1 VVLLTTGSAAL
12 GVVIALS
19 IVVPLTV
26 LALVVWLFFRSA
38 RRFDAEQRA
47 AGNRKR

>member
-1 VVLLTTGSAAL
+1 MTAGSAAL

-26 LALVVWLFFRSA
+26 LAVVVWLFFRSA
-38 RRFDAEQRA
+38 RRFDAEERA
-47 AGNRKR
+47 GGRKP